1 MRPRP
6 PPSTKPSPRPQ
17 RTIKLPDK
25 KPTSEPKTKQDS
37 LKNDIA
43 LLMKSIDTN
52 LSSIDQVLK
61 VFRIATPEIIELLT
75 KECSLIFECKICKNL
90 FRSLANF
97 MTHKRGYC
105 LGKFEE
111 LFQNHEHCDH
121 TWYAKCR
128 KSKTVSSR
136 STTRKD
142 ILTILESMKH
152 MTKEHTTSE
161 DVILKDIPTTN
172 EGLFNLRYESQEP
185 KEKEKIVTVEPV
197 DVDSSV
203 NPEPIDSSKCS
214 FCGKEFSSQK
224 ALNVHTKADHGD
236 LRMCFVCPCCKKY
249 FANTW
254 SVYRHMYKVHRKTSE
269 QVRKLRTQ
277 IQKKQVTLEELNRSK
292 KSNMTSPVEE
302 RVDQDK
308 AYMEEL
314 RGHASLQ
321 RCSGCGKKFERKVAL
336 LSHAAHCQKKK
347 SIPAEIVHTLKR
359 KSLTPMKVVE
369 EKKLKM
375 DDAEMIIRMKAL
387 DPRVV
392 LKKTEFPIH
401 FEQQVSVTSS
411 NSDSSCKDDDA
422 LSTGEEEVNT
432 LVQRYK
438 GDCVYNENS
447 FEDLLNKLHMEVP
460 IDDTLENSDSDY
472 SDNESKKTIANGS
485 NASHCSSESDGYET
499 EESDAL
505 LISSGDDESN
515 GMADEH
521 PVIKVEKN
529 VDEESYTDNIDMEDN
544 EVDEL
549 VENEAEEAD
558 ENEVDSDEMETED
571 NGVNELEETDQ
582 HKKSYDEEPNE
593 KCEVLNDN
601 NNVIEEFRPESVNE
615 DSSSVMN
622 ESLVTSEVGTSYLY
636 EGQGEIE
643 EGEAEVDGET
653 EIEDEEEEA
662 ENVIEVEES
671 ETHEEETNEEEEEEE
686 TMDEEMDE
694 EIEEKEVYDSQSES
708 RAMEIESSN
717 MNDID
722 SKDSSLDYI
731 SGLESSKEGENSKD
745 FLGLEN
751 DKEALCDN
759 LSNDS
764 ISNINI
770 KDGLFSGNIKK
781 KECTLVMDSGS
792 LMMDDTIDNYD
803 VAKEI
808 VLFNDCEEVCISTLS
823 DGEQIEDSL
832 PSIQSASGKHSPLV
846 NGDSSTLCTSSP
858 PSAEPDED
866 ADIISEKWDCVSKK
880 INSYISCTKKK
891 CLLCLKTFH
900 RVNYVRRH
908 VALHFNINKF
918 KCLVNS
924 CNFQSYLRSDMN
936 NHLIRIHKKKELE
949 PYVERLYPKKDF
961 DECDYNPD
969 PKPLYAFEKHY
980 RTNNEDIMKKKDIE
994 LRILSDKE
1002 DNINSPLLI
1011 DGSDLDIIE
1020 ETEVA
1025 TVESIIPQ
1033 QSVMQ
1038 CTHPVTCGDNCS

>member
-1 MRPRP
+1 
-6 PPSTKPSPRPQ
+6 
-17 RTIKLPDK
+17 
-25 KPTSEPKTKQDS
+25 
-37 LKNDIA
+37 
-43 LLMKSIDTN
+43 
-52 LSSIDQVLK
+52 
-61 VFRIATPEIIELLT
+61 
-75 KECSLIFECKICKNL
+75 
-90 FRSLANF
+90 
-97 MTHKRGYC
+97 
-105 LGKFEE
+105 
-111 LFQNHEHCDH
+111 
-121 TWYAKCR
+121 
-128 KSKTVSSR
+128 
-136 STTRKD
+136 
-142 ILTILESMKH
+142 
-152 MTKEHTTSE
+152 
-161 DVILKDIPTTN
+161 
-172 EGLFNLRYESQEP
+172 
-185 KEKEKIVTVEPV
+185 
-197 DVDSSV
+197 
-203 NPEPIDSSKCS
+203 
-214 FCGKEFSSQK
+214 
-224 ALNVHTKADHGD
+224 
-236 LRMCFVCPCCKKY
+236 
-249 FANTW
+249 
-254 SVYRHMYKVHRKTSE
+254 
-269 QVRKLRTQ
+269 
-277 IQKKQVTLEELNRSK
+277 
-292 KSNMTSPVEE
+292 
-302 RVDQDK
+302 
-308 AYMEEL
+308 MEEL

-347 SIPAEIVHTLKR
+347 SIPPEIVHTLKR

-401 FEQQVSVTSS
+401 FEQQVSVMSS
-411 NSDSSCKDDDA
+411 KSDSSCKDDDT
-422 LSTGEEEVNT
+422 LSPGEEEVNT

-438 GDCVYNENS
+438 GDCVYNENI
-447 FEDLLNKLHMEVP
+447 FEDLLNKVHMEVP
-460 IDDTLENSDSDY
+460 IDDTLGNSDSDY
-472 SDNESKKTIANGS
+472 SDYESKTTSVKTIVNGS
-485 NASHCSSESDGYET
+485 NVSHSDSESDGYES

-515 GMADEH
+515 EMIDEQ
-521 PVIKVEKN
+521 PEIKVEKN
-529 VDEESYTDNIDMEDN
+529 LDEESYTDNIDMEDN
-544 EVDEL
+544 EIAEVDEL
-549 VENEAEEAD
+549 EENEAEELD
-558 ENEVDSDEMETED
+558 ENEVESEENEMETED
-571 NGVNELEETDQ
+571 NGLNELEESDQ
-582 HKKSYDEEPNE
+582 HKQSYDEEPNE
-593 KCEVLNDN
+593 KHEILNDN
-601 NNVIEEFRPESVNE
+601 NNDIIEEYRPESVNE

-643 EGEAEVDGET
+643 EGEAEVDEET

-662 ENVIEVEES
+662 ENVVEVEES
-671 ETHEEETNEEEEEEE
+671 ENQEEENNEEE
-686 TMDEEMDE
+686 TMDEEIDE
-694 EIEEKEVYDSQSES
+694 EIEEKEVYDSHSES
-708 RAMEIESSN
+708 RTMEIESTN

-745 FLGLEN
+745 YLGLEN

-770 KDGLFSGNIKK
+770 KDGLFSGNNKK

-823 DGEQIEDSL
+823 DGEQLEDSL
-832 PSIQSASGKHSPLV
+832 PSSQTASGKHSPLV
-846 NGDSSTLCTSSP
+846 NGDSSTLCPSSP
-858 PSAEPDED
+858 PSAEPDDD

-949 PYVERLYPKKDF
+949 PFVERLYPKKEDF

-1002 DNINSPLLI
+1002 DINSPMLI

-1038 CTHPVTCGDNCS
+1038 CKLYKFISKL

>member
-336 LSHAAHCQKKK
+336 LSHAAHCPKK
-347 SIPAEIVHTLKR
+347 EI
-359 KSLTPMKVVE
+359 
-369 EKKLKM
+369 
-375 DDAEMIIRMKAL
+375 
-387 DPRVV
+387 
-392 LKKTEFPIH
+392 
-401 FEQQVSVTSS
+401 
-411 NSDSSCKDDDA
+411 NSCKDC
-422 LSTGEEEVNT
+422 T
-432 LVQRYK
+432 Y
-438 GDCVYNENS
+438 
-447 FEDLLNKLHMEVP
+447 FETK
-460 IDDTLENSDSDY
+460 ISY
-472 SDNESKKTIANGS
+472 SYESG
-485 NASHCSSESDGYET
+485 
-499 EESDAL
+499 
-505 LISSGDDESN
+505 
-515 GMADEH
+515 
-521 PVIKVEKN
+521 
-529 VDEESYTDNIDMEDN
+529 
-544 EVDEL
+544 
-549 VENEAEEAD
+549 
-558 ENEVDSDEMETED
+558 
-571 NGVNELEETDQ
+571 
-582 HKKSYDEEPNE
+582 
-593 KCEVLNDN
+593 
-601 NNVIEEFRPESVNE
+601 
-615 DSSSVMN
+615 
-622 ESLVTSEVGTSYLY
+622 
-636 EGQGEIE
+636 
-643 EGEAEVDGET
+643 
-653 EIEDEEEEA
+653 
-662 ENVIEVEES
+662 
-671 ETHEEETNEEEEEEE
+671 
-686 TMDEEMDE
+686 
-694 EIEEKEVYDSQSES
+694 
-708 RAMEIESSN
+708 
-717 MNDID
+717 
-722 SKDSSLDYI
+722 
-731 SGLESSKEGENSKD
+731 
-745 FLGLEN
+745 
-751 DKEALCDN
+751 
-759 LSNDS
+759 
-764 ISNINI
+764 
-770 KDGLFSGNIKK
+770 
-781 KECTLVMDSGS
+781 
-792 LMMDDTIDNYD
+792 
-803 VAKEI
+803 
-808 VLFNDCEEVCISTLS
+808 
-823 DGEQIEDSL
+823 
-832 PSIQSASGKHSPLV
+832 
-846 NGDSSTLCTSSP
+846 
-858 PSAEPDED
+858 
-866 ADIISEKWDCVSKK
+866 
-880 INSYISCTKKK
+880 
-891 CLLCLKTFH
+891 
-900 RVNYVRRH
+900 
-908 VALHFNINKF
+908 
-918 KCLVNS
+918 
-924 CNFQSYLRSDMN
+924 
-936 NHLIRIHKKKELE
+936 
-949 PYVERLYPKKDF
+949 
-961 DECDYNPD
+961 
-969 PKPLYAFEKHY
+969 
-980 RTNNEDIMKKKDIE
+980 
-994 LRILSDKE
+994 
-1002 DNINSPLLI
+1002 
-1011 DGSDLDIIE
+1011 
-1020 ETEVA
+1020 
-1025 TVESIIPQ
+1025 
-1033 QSVMQ
+1033 
-1038 CTHPVTCGDNCS
+1038 